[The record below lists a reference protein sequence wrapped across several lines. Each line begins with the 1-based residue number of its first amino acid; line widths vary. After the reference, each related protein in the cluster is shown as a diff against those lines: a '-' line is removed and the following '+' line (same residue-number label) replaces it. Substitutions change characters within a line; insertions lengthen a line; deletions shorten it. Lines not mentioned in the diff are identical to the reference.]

1 MNLLTQE
8 HTLGT
13 HGLAD
18 EHIWVCKWC
27 MADVRLYLQ
36 LKPICKWLREKVED
50 KMVELIIQF
59 CGHQLSVGQTLM
71 THRHSRWRSWKTGD
85 DLPSNIVDVDPL
97 LQFAI
102 TYNVETL
109 LEACVRHL
117 QTTADLSTAL
127 MLMRSRKRLHPEA
140 SEAHKRL
147 RREWIRRFDAAD
159 ELERTLLLDATGTI

>member
-59 CGHQLSVGQTLM
+59 CGHQLSVGQTLI
-71 THRHSRWRSWKTGD
+71 THHDERFSIPAFSFNQFRFPLEYKDANGVLSCQTYSTAALGNTFY
-85 DLPSNIVDVDPL
+85 LPSQI
-97 LQFAI
+97 
-102 TYNVETL
+102 
-109 LEACVRHL
+109 
-117 QTTADLSTAL
+117 
-127 MLMRSRKRLHPEA
+127 
-140 SEAHKRL
+140 
-147 RREWIRRFDAAD
+147 
-159 ELERTLLLDATGTI
+159 